1 MITIPQKKVAV
12 VACTGMAGQQFVE
25 ALDNHPWFSI
35 ESLHGASSAGHT
47 YREKRR
53 GFSSY
58 QTSEEILDMTIQP
71 ISDVDLN
78 NLDMVFS
85 AVPGDVAQ
93 IIEGE
98 IAKHIPVISTASF
111 YRYQPDVPIFLPIV
125 NGEHYRIFDEQ
136 KQQRN
141 WEGFVCPGPNCTTVG
156 LAISTY
162 PIFKEFGL
170 KSMHAVSMQAISG
183 GGYPGVPSY
192 DILGNIVPY
201 IPNEEGKVIREVKKI
216 FADYVSGGLQEP
228 KFPLDAKCNRV
239 PVVDG
244 HIESVFVQTERPT
257 SVEEITQLLQEYQ
270 GQIQGLNLPN
280 GPEFPIKVFTD
291 DEPYRPQPRIELA
304 DSSANGMITF
314 VGGIAQTNFENGFK
328 FTVLSHNTEL
338 GAGRGGVLSAEY
350 LVARD
355 YI

>member
-1 MITIPQKKVAV
+1 MITIHQKKVSV
-12 VACTGMAGQQFVE
+12 VACTGMAGQQFVK

-35 ESLHGASSAGHT
+35 ESLHGTSSAGYT
-47 YREKRR
+47 YREKSR

-58 QTSEEILDMTIQP
+58 QASEAILDMKIQP
-71 ISDVDLN
+71 IEDIDFN
-78 NLDMVFS
+78 NVDMVFS

-93 IIEGE
+93 TIEGN
-98 IAKHIPVISTASF
+98 IAKYIPVISTASF

-125 NGEHYRIFDEQ
+125 NGDHYHLFNEQ
-136 KQQRN
+136 KLRRN
-141 WEGFVCPGPNCTTVG
+141 WDGFVCPGPNCTTVG
-156 LAISTY
+156 LAISTF
-162 PIFKEFGL
+162 PIFKKFGL

-192 DILGNIVPY
+192 DILGNVVPY
-201 IPNEEGKVIREVKKI
+201 IPNEEGKVIREIKKI
-216 FADYVSGGLQEP
+216 YANYGSGVLQEP
-228 KFPLDAKCNRV
+228 SFPLDAKCNRV

-244 HIESVFVQTERPT
+244 HIESVFIQTEHLT
-257 SVEEITQLLQEYQ
+257 TVEEISQLLREFR
-270 GQIQGLNLPN
+270 GQIHGLNLPN
-280 GPEFPIKVFTD
+280 GPEFPIKVFSN
-291 DEPYRPQPRIELA
+291 DEPYRPQPRIEFT

-314 VGGIAQTNFENGFK
+314 VGGISKTNFKNGFK

-350 LVARD
+350 LVAQN